1 MLYEFNGFRPVVD
14 PSSFVHPQS
23 AVTGNVFIGKRVYV
37 GPGAAIRGDWGKIII
52 EDGCNVQENCTIHL
66 FPGATVRLREGAHM
80 GHGSI
85 VHGADIGR
93 NCLIGMNSVIMDNVV
108 LGEESIV
115 GALSF
120 VKEGSVIPARSV
132 VVGNPAKVIREVS
145 EEMLR
150 WKTEGTAIYQA
161 LPREMQENW
170 KACEPLLPEEAEG
183 RIPGEGNQQAQA
195 GSQKEYDYRP
205 WEETKQGVVEEPSAE
220 YNLSGREFTME
231 DYIALEEDSG
241 LKHEFYKGEIFM
253 MSGPKADHNFIAV
266 NMLFHLR
273 DKLRGRCDVFNSD
286 QRVYVEANTL
296 ITYPDLSVVCG
307 NPEFYHEDNWHLT
320 NPGVIVEVLSP
331 TTQRYDR
338 GKKFELYQ
346 DLPSFLEYILVDSR
360 SVLVEQ
366 YVKNAAGNWALHR
379 HDKMEDIL
387 EITTVGVS
395 LPLNDIYEKV
405 RFLQKAK

>member
-1 MLYEFNGFRPVVD
+1 MLYEFNGSRPVVD

-23 AVTGNVFIGKRVYV
+23 AVTGNVVIGKNVYV

-108 LGEESIV
+108 LGEGSIV

-120 VKEGSVIPARSV
+120 LKEGAVIPARSV
-132 VVGNPAKVIREVS
+132 VVGNPAKVIREIS

-161 LPREMQENW
+161 LPREMQEHW
-170 KACEPLLPEEAEG
+170 KACDPLLPEE
-183 RIPGEGNQQAQA
+183 GETLLPEEEDQQAQP
-195 GSQKEYDYRP
+195 GKQKTYDYRP
-205 WEETKQGVVEEPSAE
+205 WEETKLQVEEPFAE
-220 YNLSGREFTME
+220 YNLSGREFTMQ
-231 DYIALEEDSG
+231 DYIDLEEDSNV
-241 LKHEFYKGEIFM
+241 KHEFYKGEIFM
-253 MSGPKADHNFIAV
+253 MSGPKADHNIIAV
-266 NMLFHLR
+266 NMLFHMR

-286 QRVYVEANTL
+286 QRVYVEANSL
-296 ITYPDLSVVCG
+296 ITYPDLSIVCG

-320 NPGVIVEVLSP
+320 NPCIIVEVLSP
-331 TTQRYDR
+331 TTQKYDR

-346 DLPSFLEYILVDSR
+346 DLPSLREYILVESR
-360 SVLVEQ
+360 SVLIEQ
-366 YVKNAAGNWALHR
+366 HIKNATGIWDLHR
-379 HDKMEDIL
+379 YDLQDD
-387 EITTVGVS
+387 EITLAGVPLS
-395 LPLNDIYEKV
+395 LTDIYEKV
-405 RFLQKAK
+405 RFLRKAK